1 MMAAQKLETHLLN
14 SPSFAA
20 FSDRLR
26 ENVDLSKTNWFRVGG
41 RAQFLFKPN
50 DVQDLSTFLAL
61 LPDDMPV
68 TVLGVGSN
76 LIVRDGGIDGVVI
89 KLGRVFA
96 QMEAQDSIIIA
107 GAAALDVNVA
117 QFSCEKAV
125 SGLEFLS
132 GIPGTIGGAV
142 RMNAGAY
149 GADISQILVEAQIV
163 ERSGKIRTLTNKELG
178 FVYRNSALPEGA
190 IVTSATLQGRPGK
203 MEMIAVRI
211 TEIGTARE
219 DTQPVRSRTGGSTFK
234 NPEGKKA
241 WELIDAAGCRGLTI
255 GGAQV
260 SEKHCNFLINTGNA
274 TAADIEALG
283 EEVIKRVKE
292 HSGITLEWEI
302 KRIGKK

>member
-107 GAAALDVNVA
+107 GAAALDCA
-117 QFSCEKAV
+117 ACDKGSA
-125 SGLEFLS
+125 G
-132 GIPGTIGGAV
+132 P
-142 RMNAGAY
+142 AGATVRL
-149 GADISQILVEAQIV
+149 SVV
-163 ERSGKIRTLTNKELG
+163 S
-178 FVYRNSALPEGA
+178 
-190 IVTSATLQGRPGK
+190 
-203 MEMIAVRI
+203 IA
-211 TEIGTARE
+211 
-219 DTQPVRSRTGGSTFK
+219 
-234 NPEGKKA
+234 
-241 WELIDAAGCRGLTI
+241 
-255 GGAQV
+255 
-260 SEKHCNFLINTGNA
+260 
-274 TAADIEALG
+274 
-283 EEVIKRVKE
+283 
-292 HSGITLEWEI
+292 
-302 KRIGKK
+302 